1 MSTTRNHSP
10 HDLDHAQFNL
20 ISSMLLL
27 HILSKYRMEIFLR
40 H

>member
-10 HDLDHAQFNL
+10 HDLDHAQSNL
-20 ISSMLLL
+20 INFALE
-27 HILSKYRMEIFLR
+27 HILSKYQVDIFLR